1 MKKQIPSISVLL
13 QTCACCLCLRHLPV
27 LRLLR
32 ADAVDEAIKNALCHI
47 IRNADVLVFALQRG
61 LHGVG
66 IPTAIFVGEDCIEYL
81 ENNLQEKWNE
91 LFFDYEVL

>member
-1 MKKQIPSISVLL
+1 MKKQIPSIGVLL
-13 QTCACCLCLRHLPV
+13 QTCSCCLCLLPLPV

-32 ADAVDEAIKNALCHI
+32 ADAVDEAIKNTLCHI
-47 IRNADVLVFALQRG
+47 IRNADVLVLALQRG

-66 IPTAIFVGEDCIEYL
+66 IPPTIFVGEDCIEYL
-81 ENNLQEKWNE
+81 ENNLQEKRNK